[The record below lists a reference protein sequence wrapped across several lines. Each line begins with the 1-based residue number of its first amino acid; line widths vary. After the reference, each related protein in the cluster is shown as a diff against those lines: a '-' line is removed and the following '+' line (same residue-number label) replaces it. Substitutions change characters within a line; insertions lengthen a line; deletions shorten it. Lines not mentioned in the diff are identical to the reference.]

1 MTALALTSTP
11 VFAPLAPVPQAAPA
25 HWAYR
30 RNRMEPG
37 RETMTG
43 RDTSALIAAVAAT
56 RDRAAFAALFQH
68 FAPRVKTFMLRGG
81 ANAAQAEELAQET
94 LLTVWRKA
102 GRFDASRATGAAW
115 IFTIARNLRI
125 DRLRREWR
133 DAPGDGEIPE
143 IADETAAADAAL
155 SGHERDARVRA
166 AMAHLSAEQTKV
178 VELSFFQEMPHAEI
192 ARALGL
198 PLGTVKS
205 RIRLAMNRLRDLLE
219 DLS

>member
-1 MTALALTSTP
+1 MTALALASTP
-11 VFAPLAPVPQAAPA
+11 VFAPLAPVLVAAPA
-25 HWAYR
+25 HLACR
-30 RNRMEPG
+30 RNGMEPG
-37 RETMTG
+37 RDTIAG
-43 RDTSALIAAVAAT
+43 RDSAALIAAVAAT

-94 LLTVWRKA
+94 LLAVWRKA
-102 GRFDASRATGAAW
+102 DRFDASRATGAAW

-143 IADETAAADAAL
+143 IADQSTAADIAF
-155 SGHERDARVRA
+155 SGIERDARVRA
-166 AMAHLSAEQTKV
+166 AMTKLSAEQNKV
-178 VELSFFQEMPHAEI
+178 VELSFFQEMPHTEI

>member
-1 MTALALTSTP
+1 MTALALAQTP
-11 VFAPLAPVPQAAPA
+11 VFAPMAPMPAAAPA
-25 HWAYR
+25 HLACR
-30 RNRMEPG
+30 RKGRVGGRDDEPVP
-37 RETMTG
+37 
-43 RDTSALIAAVAAT
+43 DTSALIAAVAAR
-56 RDRAAFAALFQH
+56 RDRAAFAALFRQ

-102 GRFDASRATGAAW
+102 DRFDASRATGAAW
-115 IFTIARNLRI
+115 IFTIARNLRV

-133 DAPGDGEIPE
+133 DTPGDGEVPE
-143 IADETAAADAAL
+143 VADETVAADVAL
-155 SGHERDARVRA
+155 SGTERDARVRA
-166 AMAHLSAEQTKV
+166 AMRQLSAEQTKV

-205 RIRLAMNRLRDLLE
+205 RIRLAMSRLRDLLE

>member
-1 MTALALTSTP
+1 
-11 VFAPLAPVPQAAPA
+11 
-25 HWAYR
+25 
-30 RNRMEPG
+30 
-37 RETMTG
+37 
-43 RDTSALIAAVAAT
+43 
-56 RDRAAFAALFQH
+56 
-68 FAPRVKTFMLRGG
+68 MLRGG

-102 GRFDASRATGAAW
+102 DRFDASRATAAAW

-133 DAPGDGEIPE
+133 DTPGDGEIPE
-143 IADETAAADAAL
+143 VADETAAPEVAL
-155 SGHERDARVRA
+155 SANERDARVRA
-166 AMAHLSAEQTKV
+166 AMTQLSAEQNKV
-178 VELSFFQEMPHAEI
+178 IELSFFQEMPHAEI

>member
-1 MTALALTSTP
+1 MTALALAPAP
-11 VFAPLAPVPQAAPA
+11 VFPPPAPAAVLAPALFACGFKGMDAGRTTAA
-25 HWAYR
+25 
-30 RNRMEPG
+30 EI
-37 RETMTG
+37 
-43 RDTSALIAAVAAT
+43 SALIAAVAAA
-56 RDRAAFAALFQH
+56 RDRAAFAALFSH
-68 FAPRVKTFMLRGG
+68 FAPRVKTFMLRAG

-102 GRFDASRATGAAW
+102 DRFDPGRATAAAW

-133 DAPGDGEIPE
+133 DAAGDGEIPDL
-143 IADETAAADAAL
+143 ADDADTPDIRLA
-155 SGHERDARVRA
+155 GDERDARVRA
-166 AMAHLSAEQTKV
+166 AMTQLSVEQARV
-178 VELSFFQEMPHAEI
+178 VELSFFQDMPHAEI

-219 DLS
+219 DLA